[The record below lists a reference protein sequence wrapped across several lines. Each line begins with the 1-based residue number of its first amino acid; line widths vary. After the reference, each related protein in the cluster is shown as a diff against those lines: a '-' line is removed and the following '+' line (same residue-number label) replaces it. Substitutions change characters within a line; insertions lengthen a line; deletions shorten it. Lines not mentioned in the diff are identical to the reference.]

1 LEYIQWEG
9 GRNMPRVVHFEIEA
23 QNPQNA
29 KKFYES
35 VFGWKI
41 EKWGGSMDYWLI
53 STGETPEP
61 GIDGAIK
68 KRDPQS
74 PPINTIG
81 VPSVDDFLKKIEES
95 DGTVLAPKSAIPGI
109 GWFAMFRDPEGNV
122 LGIMQDD
129 KNAK

>member
-1 LEYIQWEG
+1 
-9 GRNMPRVVHFEIEA
+9 MPRVVHFEIDAE
-23 QNPQNA
+23 NPENA

-41 EKWGGSMDYWLI
+41 ERWGGPMDYWLI
-53 STGETPEP
+53 STGESPEP
-61 GIDGAIK
+61 GIDGAL
-68 KRDPQS
+68 KRKDEQS

-81 VPSVDDFLKKIEES
+81 VPSVDDFLKKIEKNGGS
-95 DGTVLAPKSAIPGI
+95 ILAPKSAIPGI
-109 GWFAMFRDPEGNV
+109 GWFAMFKDPEGNV